1 MKDYALNTRTV
12 LHGSNYDYTIE
23 RVLGNGTFGI
33 TYLAKVK
40 MKGSLGSLDAK
51 LNVAIKEFFMRDFN
65 GREGSSVT
73 YSSKDG
79 AFTYYKSKFIH
90 EAENLSKLH
99 SPGIVNVLE
108 LFEANQTAYY
118 VMDYLPNGSLD
129 EYIKAKRLL
138 PLKICID
145 YAIQISEALKYM
157 HDNQML
163 HLDLK
168 PGNIM
173 INNHDRLV
181 LIDFGLSKRFDLWGN
196 PETSTTIGHGTPGYA
211 PVEQAHYQGNRNEG
225 LPASMDI
232 YALGATIF
240 KMLTGHRPPE
250 ASIILNEP
258 FPVEE
263 LKKVGT
269 PDALIN
275 VVRTCMEP
283 LRKNRYKSIDSV
295 IEALM
300 SLPKFA
306 EDEEGTVIEKKENG
320 EKKNFLYKDKY
331 GRLFK
336 YLKNIRVRTILAV
349 LLGFCIAGG
358 LVYSVIVVIPKT
370 TKTIFGKIDSY
381 YYSKTYTVNGISFD
395 MMYVQGSHFKESPSE
410 KNNYNS
416 KDVWINSFLIGKT
429 EVTQALWKAV
439 MGSDISQIASKYNR
453 KTYGI
458 GNDYPMYYVSWNDC
472 QAFISKLN
480 SLTGMYFRMPSE
492 LEWKYAAVG
501 GILCGDNSY
510 KWGCGTSLA
519 DLAWYSKNNQGKAQP
534 VAKKQPNELGVYDL
548 FGNVWEWS
556 SNTYNY
562 RDFLIDDDGN
572 TFDVISD
579 KSQKTK
585 HSERY
590 YACCGGAWNDN
601 LDIKITR
608 ESSDSCRYNIGLRL
622 CISLDENNVPCNR
635 ENSVQINEK

>member
-1 MKDYALNTRTV
+1 M
-12 LHGSNYDYTIE
+12 
-23 RVLGNGTFGI
+23 
-33 TYLAKVK
+33 
-40 MKGSLGSLDAK
+40 
-51 LNVAIKEFFMRDFN
+51 
-65 GREGSSVT
+65 
-73 YSSKDG
+73 
-79 AFTYYKSKFIH
+79 
-90 EAENLSKLH
+90 
-99 SPGIVNVLE
+99 
-108 LFEANQTAYY
+108 
-118 VMDYLPNGSLD
+118 
-129 EYIKAKRLL
+129 
-138 PLKICID
+138 
-145 YAIQISEALKYM
+145 
-157 HDNQML
+157 
-163 HLDLK
+163 
-168 PGNIM
+168 
-173 INNHDRLV
+173 
-181 LIDFGLSKRFDLWGN
+181 
-196 PETSTTIGHGTPGYA
+196 
-211 PVEQAHYQGNRNEG
+211 
-225 LPASMDI
+225 
-232 YALGATIF
+232 
-240 KMLTGHRPPE
+240 
-250 ASIILNEP
+250 
-258 FPVEE
+258 
-263 LKKVGT
+263 
-269 PDALIN
+269 
-275 VVRTCMEP
+275 
-283 LRKNRYKSIDSV
+283 
-295 IEALM
+295 
-300 SLPKFA
+300 
-306 EDEEGTVIEKKENG
+306 
-320 EKKNFLYKDKY
+320 
-331 GRLFK
+331 
-336 YLKNIRVRTILAV
+336 
-349 LLGFCIAGG
+349 
-358 LVYSVIVVIPKT
+358 VYSVIMVIPKT
-370 TKTIFGKIDSY
+370 TKTIFSKIDSY

-395 MMYVQGSHFKESPSE
+395 MIYVQGSHFKESPSE

-429 EVTQALWKAV
+429 EVTQELWKAV

-572 TFDVISD
+572 TFDAISD

-601 LDIKITR
+601 LDLKITR